1 MPEKSLIVKKHSAFV
16 QISVKNLTLI
26 QRKMINSLMYLAQKE
41 NNCDKKIYRTT
52 IHSLK
57 EMCKIDSTENVD
69 LKAQLKK
76 LSQITIEFNYLN
88 KDKHATWECMSL
100 LASSKIVKDT
110 NIIEFEFSWALLG
123 KIINPSIYAPLNV
136 RLISNLK
143 SSYSIILYEFLR
155 DYLDSPV
162 MPLLTIKEFKELM
175 GIKEHEYKFFPNF
188 KKWALDVAVKEINAK
203 MDIHCDYT
211 LIKKGGNKY
220 SYIQFTAEKKKS
232 TENFI
237 KEIDIEPI
245 PQVTIIE
252 LPIIPE
258 KEKNSILETPKI
270 NPAAAFQKEE
280 KQQEGKYF
288 YKDIL
293 KDFDCSAVRK
303 IITNA
308 EKEHDQKYVETNIR
322 YCVDFAIRKTE
333 EGKMKGTF
341 QGLLSKAMKENYG
354 ADYVYKKEKKNK
366 ADSQIE
372 KFIEYEKEAQK
383 WFKDFSKK
391 EKENVISEQ
400 LKNKWGREP
409 DQLEMKVYSSDQDLI
424 NKAYNKFLKDEKGK

>member
-1 MPEKSLIVKKHSAFV
+1 MPEKNLIVKKHSAFV

-41 NNCDKKIYRTT
+41 GNCDKKIYRTT

-162 MPLLTIKEFKELM
+162 MPQLTIKDFKELM
-175 GIKEHEYKFFPNF
+175 GIKGYEYKTFYDF
-188 KKWALDVAVKEINAK
+188 KKRVLEIAVKEINAK

-211 LIKKGGNKY
+211 LIKRCGNQY
-220 SYIQFTAEKKKS
+220 SHIQFTAEKKKA

-237 KEIDIEPI
+237 KEIDIETI

-252 LPIIPE
+252 LPTVPG

-270 NPAAAFQKEE
+270 KPAASIPKDENHQEE
-280 KQQEGKYF
+280 KYF

-293 KDFDCSAVRK
+293 KDFDHPAVRK

-308 EKEHDQKYVETNIR
+308 EKLHDQKYVEINIR
-322 YCVDFAIRKTE
+322 YCVDFAIRKIA

-341 QGLLSKAMKENYG
+341 PGLLSKAIEVNYG
-354 ADYVYKKEKKNK
+354 ASYTSKEKKKTESSLDKFLAFEEK
-366 ADSQIE
+366 AI
-372 KFIEYEKEAQK
+372 A
-383 WFKDFSKK
+383 WFKDFSEK
-391 EKENVISEQ
+391 EKENIISEQ
-400 LKNKWGREP
+400 LKNKWRREP
-409 DQLEMKVYSSDQDLI
+409 DQHEMQIYSSDQDLI